1 MFSVLRPP
9 ISIIRKRF
17 TPRSSALDTPPPAD
31 IIAQPFFGDYT
42 IKATVRAKDE
52 TYVGY
57 AQDLSIA
64 EKTLR
69 ACQRFGKECG
79 EPEISFK
86 GGRSNEVIYVKRLDG
101 TMRRIS

>member
-1 MFSVLRPP
+1 MLSILRPP
-9 ISIIRKRF
+9 IGLIRKRF
-17 TPRSSALDTPPPAD
+17 TPRSSALDAPPPPD
-31 IIAQPFFGDYT
+31 IISQPFFGDYT

-69 ACQRFGKECG
+69 ACQRFGKECSQ
-79 EPEISFK
+79 PEITFK
-86 GGRSNEVIYVKRLDG
+86 GGKSTEVIYVKRLDG
-101 TMRRIS
+101 TMRRVA